1 MSSFDGFSMH
11 ALTRELDRA
20 LSGGRIDKITQPN
33 KQTII
38 LSVRQPGRNFLL
50 HITTNPA
57 NPAAHLLAK
66 PLENPPEPPVFCMV
80 LRKQIETGRIASIRQ
95 ALDEPIQTVLKTIVS
110 ILEKTPPELAADI
123 ADHGIVLTGGGLLL
137 DSFDRLI
144 SQTTGMA
151 AYLCDDPLLCV
162 ANGAGK
168 ALREMD
174 RLKDSFDD
182 L

>member
-1 MSSFDGFSMH
+1 MGDGRRMT
-11 ALTRELDRA
+11 ADVR
-20 LSGGRIDKITQPN
+20 GRST
-33 KQTII
+33 
-38 LSVRQPGRNFLL
+38 
-50 HITTNPA
+50 
-57 NPAAHLLAK
+57 
-66 PLENPPEPPVFCMV
+66 
-80 LRKQIETGRIASIRQ
+80 ETGLPTSVDIDSQEIRQ

-123 ADHGIVLTGGGLLL
+123 ADHGIILTGGGLLL

-151 AYLCDDPLLCV
+151 AYLCDEPLLCV

-174 RLKDSFDD
+174 RLKIVLMIYRVLRSRRS
-182 L
+182 

>member
-1 MSSFDGFSMH
+1 MMD
-11 ALTRELDRA
+11 
-20 LSGGRIDKITQPN
+20 
-33 KQTII
+33 
-38 LSVRQPGRNFLL
+38 
-50 HITTNPA
+50 
-57 NPAAHLLAK
+57 
-66 PLENPPEPPVFCMV
+66 
-80 LRKQIETGRIASIRQ
+80 GRIASIRQ

-151 AYLCDDPLLCV
+151 AYLCDEPLLCV

>member
-95 ALDEPIQTVLKTIVS
+95 HGLDR
-110 ILEKTPPELAADI
+110 
-123 ADHGIVLTGGGLLL
+123 LLL
-137 DSFDRLI
+137 MDIDTI
-144 SQTTGMA
+144 
-151 AYLCDDPLLCV
+151 
-162 ANGAGK
+162 GAGGVITTK
-168 ALREMD
+168 TLVLELMGKYSNIILVENGTIIDAIRKIGANNS
-174 RLKDSFDD
+174 RVRTVQIGRAHV
-182 L
+182 

>member
-1 MSSFDGFSMH
+1 KNINPGH
-11 ALTRELDRA
+11 IGHHTAQKLKILIVRPRGA
-20 LSGGRIDKITQPN
+20 AGRMTAH
-33 KQTII
+33 
-38 LSVRQPGRNFLL
+38 VRGRS
-50 HITTNPA
+50 T
-57 NPAAHLLAK
+57 
-66 PLENPPEPPVFCMV
+66 
-80 LRKQIETGRIASIRQ
+80 ETGLPTSVDIDSQEIRQ